1 MLSNL
6 FLLFRNFMFRLKIY
20 FDEASNADPRRLMQ
34 IIEMSKV
41 MLQTVGIEVEYRG
54 HKVGFLLKTVLV

>member
-1 MLSNL
+1 
-6 FLLFRNFMFRLKIY
+6 MFRLKIY
-20 FDEASNADPRRLMQ
+20 FDEASSADPRRLMQ